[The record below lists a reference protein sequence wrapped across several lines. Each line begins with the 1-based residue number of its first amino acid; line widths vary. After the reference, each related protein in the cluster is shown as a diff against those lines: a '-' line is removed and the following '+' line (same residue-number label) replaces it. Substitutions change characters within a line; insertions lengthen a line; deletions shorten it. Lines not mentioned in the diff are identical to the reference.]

1 MKMNLG
7 PGESRFFNLSV
18 IALIQLQR
26 VVFSTTQV
34 YFHFIFFLLSNRMID
49 RLIFVQVF
57 LEISPVLTGRPLL
70 IQTMLVTQTIW
81 QIRLVSPGSISWK
94 FSTDYFKT
102 FFWKSLR
109 FLPPCYFDQDY
120 SVCVRRES
128 GYCGIEWSVP
138 TAPSSQVGQLTAPSS
153 QMGQPTETQLPG
165 GSTYSTLLP
174 GIGQPTAPSSQV
186 GQPTA
191 PSYQVVQPTAPSSQ
205 VQVNL
210 QHLAPRYRSTYSTQL
225 PGGPTTALSSQV
237 QVNLQHLAPSYRST
251 YSTQLPGRSTY
262 ITQLPGGSTYSTQLP
277 GRSTYSTQL
286 PGKGQPT
293 ASSFQVGRPTAHS
306 SRVCRP
312 TAPSSQMVQPTSW
325 FSTVVAHIS
334 IQLRRLK
341 KLLFDCL

>member
-102 FFWKSLR
+102 FFGKSLR

-191 PSYQVVQPTAPSSQ
+191 PSYQVVQPTAP
-205 VQVNL
+205 
-210 QHLAPRYRSTYSTQL
+210 
-225 PGGPTTALSSQV
+225 SSQV